1 MKCLI
6 LGANSDIA
14 YEFSKIL
21 YLENYKLILTSR
33 NLENL
38 IKKKKLLEVSNEIII
53 YKFDIT
59 EYDKFDNFFLNLDED
74 IDLIF
79 IASGYLEKPEINT
92 DKIIDINFN
101 GPKRFINQ
109 IISNSNK
116 FSNLSKIICITSI
129 AADRVDY
136 KEQAYTLAKH
146 NLSKFLFEKNIE
158 IKNEKISIKEI
169 KLGYVK
175 TKMTKDLKLSKILT
189 SSSKTVANKIF
200 SNLSNNKKVIY
211 TPFFWRPIVILYNI
225 FISFKN
231 FFKFNK

>member
-21 YLENYKLILTSR
+21 YLKNYKLILTSR

-38 IKKKKLLEVSNEIII
+38 VKKKKLLEVNNEIII

-59 EYDKFDNFFLNLDED
+59 EYDKFDNFLLNLDKD
-74 IDLIF
+74 IDFIF

-101 GPKRFINQ
+101 GPKRLINQ
-109 IISNSNK
+109 IILNNNK
-116 FSNLSKIICITSI
+116 FSNLSKIISITSI

-136 KEQAYTLAKH
+136 KEQAYSLAKH

-158 IKNEKISIKEI
+158 LKNEKISIKEI

-175 TKMTKDLKLSKILT
+175 TKMTKDLKLFKILT
-189 SSSKTVANKIF
+189 SNPKKVANQIF
-200 SNLSNNKKVIY
+200 LSLSNNKKIIY
-211 TPFFWRPIVILYNI
+211 IPYFWKPIVILYNI
-225 FISFKN
+225 FISLKN
-231 FFKFNK
+231 LFKFT